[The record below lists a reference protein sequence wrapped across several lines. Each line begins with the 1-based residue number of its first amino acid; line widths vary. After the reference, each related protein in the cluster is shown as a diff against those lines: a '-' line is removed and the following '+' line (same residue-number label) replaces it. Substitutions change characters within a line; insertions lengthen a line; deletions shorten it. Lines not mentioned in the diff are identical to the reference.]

1 MGTETSLHYDA
12 GIFHRVSKNIDMRLS
27 IYYIDI
33 TNYIV
38 ANTSGIYYPTNY
50 AYNIDS
56 AEFYGFEWEFN
67 STFFDKLVVFGNYT
81 FREANY
87 SKEEDLPS
95 AFLLDL
101 PPKHKANLN
110 FRYPILKDTMLTAD
124 LRYMGKRKSE
134 GGYTI
139 NDYFVTDVGMKYTLM
154 KYATIRVYANNVFG
168 EKYEEVY
175 GYPMP
180 DQVFGVRLELT
191 FF

>member
-1 MGTETSLHYDA
+1 MHYET
-12 GIFHRVSKNIDMRLS
+12 GIYKRLTKDIDTRLS
-27 IYYIDI
+27 VYYTDI
-33 TNYIV
+33 TNYI
-38 ANTSGIYYPTNY
+38 AADSSGIYYPTSY
-50 AYNIDS
+50 AYNRDS
-56 AEFYGFEWEFN
+56 AKFYGFEWEFN
-67 STFFDKLVVFGNYT
+67 STFFDKLVAFGNYT

-87 SKEEDLPS
+87 SEEVGLPP
-95 AFLLDL
+95 AYLLDL

-110 FRYPILKDTMLTAD
+110 FRYPILKDTMLTTD

-139 NDYFVTDVGMKYTLM
+139 NDYFVTDVGIKYTPW
-154 KYATIRVYANNVFG
+154 KNTTIRVYANNVFG

-180 DQVFGVRLELT
+180 DQVFGARLELT